1 MLHVGR
7 AVAITVHALLNK
19 RDARKAV
26 GWIALAWLAPIGGA
40 LASLVFGV
48 SRSLPLNFEYNLEC
62 DDTRRVQQLD
72 TLVEKRITRAQRLTT
87 ADLTQQPVL
96 AQRRERL
103 VWLLAPY
110 L

>member
-1 MLHVGR
+1 MVTDRL
-7 AVAITVHALLNK
+7 TNW
-19 RDARKAV
+19 DAR
-26 GWIALAWLAPIGGA
+26 
-40 LASLVFGV
+40 SL
-48 SRSLPLNFEYNLEC
+48 RLNFEYLEC
-62 DDTRRVQQLD
+62 DDTRLVQQLD